1 MLNSF
6 EQRGH
11 HPKAKGHWSS
21 GSSGEEGPGRTGVP
35 GGRGK
40 ADENRPGR
48 ARRWK
53 ERGLRA
59 EAARLTEGKT
69 HGSSHINHKFKYKII
84 TNFKRLN
91 SMKPQAWP
99 L

>member
-1 MLNSF
+1 MNNVVTTPR
-6 EQRGH
+6 QRGI
-11 HPKAKGHWSS
+11 GHRAAV
-21 GSSGEEGPGRTGVP
+21 GRRRPGRPGVP